1 MDSETG
7 PLVAAIIG
15 GGVLMAT
22 ALGAVAIR
30 AGRLIEQVSRMERE
44 SRDRWYL
51 WQRMWHDR
59 CGQVDKRI
67 DRLEQRMGRGGSM
80 MIDDAID
87 GDSC

>member
-1 MDSETG
+1 LDSESG

-22 ALGAVAIR
+22 ALGAIAVR
-30 AGRLIEQVSRMERE
+30 AGRLIEQVARMERE
-44 SRDRWYL
+44 SKDRWYL
-51 WQRMWHDR
+51 WQRIWHDR
-59 CGQVDKRI
+59 CGQTDKRF

-80 MIDDAID
+80 MINDVID

>member
-7 PLVAAIIG
+7 PVVAAIIG

-80 MIDDAID
+80 MIDDVID
-87 GDSC
+87 GD

>member
-7 PLVAAIIG
+7 SMVAAIIG

-44 SRDRWYL
+44 SKDRWFV
-51 WQRMWHDR
+51 WQRIWHDR
-59 CGQVDKRI
+59 CGQIDKRI
-67 DRLEQRMGRGGSM
+67 DRLEQRMGRVGSM

-87 GDSC
+87 GD

>member
-1 MDSETG
+1 M
-7 PLVAAIIG
+7 VAAIIG

-44 SRDRWYL
+44 SKDRWFV
-51 WQRMWHDR
+51 WQRIWHDR
-59 CGQVDKRI
+59 CGQIDKRI
-67 DRLEQRMGRGGSM
+67 DRLEQRMGRVGSM

-87 GDSC
+87 GD